1 MQAGDYI
8 YLLAPPEKAQ
18 ALDRFFAD
26 MPATPP
32 PDPRLLGDFFL
43 SGEVTLG
50 QIAEIYGVP
59 VPEGQESMTLS
70 DYFDIHLDHAPKLGA
85 TLPLGEIVLVA
96 RAIGGERVN
105 VVALRL
111 PGDEEE
117 EVTPPTR
124 REKVKARA
132 RKFWSGIVEG

>member
-1 MQAGDYI
+1 M

-26 MPATPP
+26 MPPAPP

-43 SGEVTLG
+43 SGEAMLG
-50 QIAEIYGVP
+50 QLAEIYGVP
-59 VPEGQESMTLS
+59 VPEGQASMTLS

-85 TLPLGEIVLVA
+85 TLPLGDIVLA
-96 RAIGGERVN
+96 AHAIGGERVN

-111 PGDEEE
+111 PGDDEDEEIAA
-117 EVTPPTR
+117 PTR
-124 REKVKARA
+124 KDVMRKAAKRIW
-132 RKFWSGIVEG
+132 RKIAEG